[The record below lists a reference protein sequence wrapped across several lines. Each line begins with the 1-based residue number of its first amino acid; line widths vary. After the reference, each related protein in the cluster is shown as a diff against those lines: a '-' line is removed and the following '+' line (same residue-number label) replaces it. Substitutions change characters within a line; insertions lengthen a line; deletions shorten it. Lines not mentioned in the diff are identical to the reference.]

1 MKVQGGGKK
10 AGQAKEIT
18 VDLSKFL
25 QFCSPEEIDLTN
37 VCKPKSIEDYLDE
50 LQRRKVGP
58 SEIISKLNVLN
69 YAQTF
74 IVHR

>member
-10 AGQAKEIT
+10 AGQAREMT

-25 QFCSPEEIDLTN
+25 RFCSPDEIDVTS

-58 SEIISKLNVLN
+58 SGIISKLNVLN

-74 IVHR
+74 VVHR